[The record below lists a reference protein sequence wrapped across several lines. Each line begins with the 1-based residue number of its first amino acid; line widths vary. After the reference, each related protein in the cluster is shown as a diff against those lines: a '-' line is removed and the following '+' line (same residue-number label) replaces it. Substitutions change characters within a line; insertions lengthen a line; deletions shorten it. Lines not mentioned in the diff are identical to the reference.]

1 MYRSVQ
7 SAMEQ
12 MDENLCLVARTLG
25 MKEITIFWKIVIPNC
40 IPWIVSGILLAFTR
54 AFGEF
59 GATIMVAGIFRKN
72 TNYIDGNLFCDAI
85 G

>member
-1 MYRSVQ
+1 M
-7 SAMEQ
+7 
-12 MDENLCLVARTLG
+12 ARTLG

-40 IPWIVSGILLAFTR
+40 IPGIVSGILLAFTR

-59 GATIMVAGIFRKN
+59 GATIMVAGNIPGKN